1 MCEQPHF
8 TSQSREFCISR
19 SQHVGLVH
27 ITEGLNGKA
36 STKDQRLDQ
45 NRMIQTCRSD
55 LSQCNLKRTVV
66 LYPMQCTIM
75 RLTSL
80 SQRQA
85 LPSTRTAAPSR
96 QDEQRCNSGFASSTG
111 CHTCGFPFRAAARM
125 KERSASSPSPG
136 PIHDQKKRRGL
147 AKVKKIKSSPVY

>member
-96 QDEQRCNSGFASSTG
+96 QDEQRCNSGF
-111 CHTCGFPFRAAARM
+111 PFRAAARM